1 MISYPCTS
9 GPGASSAQQSIAL
22 SETGWEWAGMGVDL
36 GVVGKQFQVDVA
48 WVGPARGDPSH
59 FLPQGGTGAIG
70 SGEVQYPPAPREPD
84 E

>member
-1 MISYPCTS
+1 
-9 GPGASSAQQSIAL
+9 
-22 SETGWEWAGMGVDL
+22 MGVDL